1 MLELRL
7 TCTCF
12 FRSDPEYL
20 DSYIKGELM
29 RRVSEAFPEE
39 FANND
44 ISRNLYRDRIIEC
57 VKLNYQV
64 CFVLC

>member
-1 MLELRL
+1 
-7 TCTCF
+7 
-12 FRSDPEYL
+12 
-20 DSYIKGELM
+20 M
-29 RRVSEAFPEE
+29 RRVSEAFPED